1 MTEANQADQAQ
12 AGSTRK
18 RPKPG
23 ERRLQILQTMAGM
36 LEESSAERITTTTL
50 ATKLGVSEA
59 ALYRH
64 FASKAQMFEG
74 LLEFIEQ
81 TIFGLINQIDAGA
94 DRPGAKARAMVLMLL
109 NFAEKNPGMTR
120 VLIGDAIVFEH
131 ARLQQR
137 VNQLVDRAQASI
149 RQSLKL
155 AQASGQTTMEPALLA
170 SLAMGFVLGR
180 WLQFAKSN
188 FTDKP
193 THAANEIVAAMI
205 PA

>member
-1 MTEANQADQAQ
+1 MTEATQPDQDS
-12 AGSTRK
+12 AGPTRK

-36 LEESSAERITTTTL
+36 LEEGSAERITTAAL
-50 ATKLGVSEA
+50 AGRLGVSEA

-81 TIFGLINQIDAGA
+81 TIFGLINQIESGQDQ
-94 DRPGAKARAMVLMLL
+94 PGTKARAMVMMLL

-120 VLIGDAIVFEH
+120 VLVGDAIVFEH
-131 ARLQQR
+131 GRLQQR

-155 AQASGQTTMEPALLA
+155 AQASGQQTIDASRLA

-180 WLQFAKSN
+180 WLQFAKTN
-188 FTDKP
+188 FSAKP
-193 THAANEIVAAMI
+193 TDAAAEIVSAML

>member
-1 MTEANQADQAQ
+1 MTEANQAEQPQ
-12 AGSTRK
+12 SEPTRK

-36 LEESSAERITTTTL
+36 LEEGSAERITTAAL
-50 ATKLGVSEA
+50 AAKLQVSEA

-94 DRPGAKARAMVLMLL
+94 DRPGAKARAMVMMLL

-120 VLIGDAIVFEH
+120 VLVGDAIVFEH
-131 ARLQQR
+131 VRLQQR
-137 VNQLVDRAQASI
+137 VNQLIDRAQASI

-155 AQASGQTTMEPALLA
+155 AQASGQTTMEPSLLA

-180 WLQFAKSN
+180 WLQFAKTN
-188 FTDKP
+188 FAEKP
-193 THAANEIVAAMI
+193 TQSAAEIVAAML

>member
-1 MTEANQADQAQ
+1 MTEAPQVEQSQ
-12 AGSTRK
+12 TGPTRK

-36 LEESSAERITTTTL
+36 LEDGPAERITTAAL
-50 ATKLGVSEA
+50 AGKLGVSEA

-81 TIFGLINQIDAGA
+81 TVFGLINQIDASE
-94 DRPGAKARAMVLMLL
+94 DRPGAKARAMVMMLL

-120 VLIGDAIVFEH
+120 VLVGDAIVFEH

-137 VNQLVDRAQASI
+137 VNQLIDRAQASI
-149 RQSLKL
+149 RQALKL
-155 AQASGQTTMEPALLA
+155 AQASGQSTMEPGLLA

-188 FTDKP
+188 FSNKP
-193 THAANEIVAAMI
+193 TESAAEIVSAML

>member
-1 MTEANQADQAQ
+1 MTEANQAEQPQ
-12 AGSTRK
+12 SEPTRK

-36 LEESSAERITTTTL
+36 LEEGSAERITTAAL
-50 ATKLGVSEA
+50 AAKLQVSEA

-94 DRPGAKARAMVLMLL
+94 DRPGVKARAMVMMLL

-120 VLIGDAIVFEH
+120 VLVGDAIVFEH
-131 ARLQQR
+131 VRLQQR
-137 VNQLVDRAQASI
+137 VNQLIDRAQASI

-155 AQASGQTTMEPALLA
+155 AQASGQTTMEPSLLA

-180 WLQFAKSN
+180 WLQFAKTN
-188 FTDKP
+188 FAEKP
-193 THAANEIVAAMI
+193 TQSAAEIVAAML

>member
-1 MTEANQADQAQ
+1 MTDANQPEQPQ
-12 AGSTRK
+12 SEPTRK

-36 LEESSAERITTTTL
+36 LEEGSAERITTAAL
-50 ATKLGVSEA
+50 AAKLQVSEA

-81 TIFGLINQIDAGA
+81 TIFGLINQIDAGS
-94 DRPGAKARAMVLMLL
+94 DRPGAKARAMVMMLL

-120 VLIGDAIVFEH
+120 VLVGDAIVFEH
-131 ARLQQR
+131 VRLQQR
-137 VNQLVDRAQASI
+137 VNQLIDRAQASI

-155 AQASGQTTMEPALLA
+155 AQASGQTTMEPSLLA

-180 WLQFAKSN
+180 WLQFAKTN
-188 FTDKP
+188 FTEKP
-193 THAANEIVAAMI
+193 TQSAAEIVAAML